1 MKDALNRIKRNI
13 ETNRYKLGEAERIV
27 MDGVIIPDVGS
38 FDVKSDVFSENSLSS
53 RSRVYQQIPEVA
65 KNKAKLVQFFR
76 EFERLVNQ
84 QEGFTDFEVERIL
97 EGFLNNM
104 SETKLY
110 HKVRRSLD
118 IFGLTFEHQR
128 LKENFAVAATI
139 FTDIVAK
146 LKRQNISSGLPVE
159 IDNLFE
165 LLQRAKIVAYQVPV
179 GNIFIEME
187 SNSKVV

>member
-1 MKDALNRIKRNI
+1 
-13 ETNRYKLGEAERIV
+13 

-53 RSRVYQQIPEVA
+53 RSRVYQQMPEVA

-104 SETKLY
+104 S
-110 HKVRRSLD
+110 
-118 IFGLTFEHQR
+118 
-128 LKENFAVAATI
+128 
-139 FTDIVAK
+139 
-146 LKRQNISSGLPVE
+146 
-159 IDNLFE
+159 
-165 LLQRAKIVAYQVPV
+165 
-179 GNIFIEME
+179 
-187 SNSKVV
+187 